1 MNTVMYFVFTIATVM
16 DLEVTGD
23 SCSTKTND
31 HVHIDGTLYKY
42 TVTIYYIYNET
53 PIHRKHIGKLK
64 S

>member
-1 MNTVMYFVFTIATVM
+1 MNMPFFFTIPTVM

-31 HVHIDGTLYKY
+31 HVHIERTLNNKY
-42 TVTIYYIYNET
+42 TVTVYYIYNEK